1 MTGDRRIGETILRLD
16 DICLSFG
23 GVNALSNISIDV
35 KEHEI
40 LAIIG
45 PNGAGKSS
53 LLNVINGVYHPSS
66 GSVTYKGQTR
76 NQMRPHDAATQGIA
90 RTFQN
95 IALFKGMSVLNNIM
109 TGRTL
114 KMKAGFFWQCLHLG
128 KARNEEIEH
137 RKKS

>member
-95 IALFKGMSVLNNIM
+95 IAL
-109 TGRTL
+109 L
-114 KMKAGFFWQCLHLG
+114 KECQF
-128 KARNEEIEH
+128 
-137 RKKS
+137 